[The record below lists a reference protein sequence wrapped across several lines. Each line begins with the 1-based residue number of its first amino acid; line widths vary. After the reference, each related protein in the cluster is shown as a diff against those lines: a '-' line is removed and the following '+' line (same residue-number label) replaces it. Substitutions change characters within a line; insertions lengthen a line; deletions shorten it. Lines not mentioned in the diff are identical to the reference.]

1 MSPLPLRR
9 LALVPVVGALLA
21 AGCQDFPGQTDP
33 GRVKTVTTGTKLV
46 TAKSGPWTG
55 TVPANPR
62 TVTGSRILPATTGTV
77 IWTGTVLPRRAIT
90 GGTHTVTDT
99 VIGTRTFVVTTTVV
113 SHPGVD
119 ARNGVPILEAI
130 LANPIKAD
138 NEYRNRTVR
147 LQGLGTVG
155 RDARGYFITFPTTAV
170 APGELKP
177 HPGIVA
183 RIAPGEEAAF
193 ADLKRDATVT
203 IYAIVRTWRTD
214 VPETYRGV
222 VIEMDQARLMS
233 VAHAGY

>member
-21 AGCQDFPGQTDP
+21 AGCQDFPGQVDP
-33 GRVKTVTTGTKLV
+33 GRGKTVTTGPTPAATK
-46 TAKSGPWTG
+46 
-55 TVPANPR
+55 
-62 TVTGSRILPATTGTV
+62 TVTRTGTV
-77 IWTGTVLPRRAIT
+77 IWTGTALPRRGTT
-90 GGTHTVTDT
+90 GGTYIMTRTHWVGTVTTSDG
-99 VIGTRTFVVTTTVV
+99 VYAPA
-113 SHPGVD
+113 SAVD

-203 IYAIVRTWRTD
+203 IYAIVQSWRLD

-222 VIEMDQARLMS
+222 VIEMNQARLMS